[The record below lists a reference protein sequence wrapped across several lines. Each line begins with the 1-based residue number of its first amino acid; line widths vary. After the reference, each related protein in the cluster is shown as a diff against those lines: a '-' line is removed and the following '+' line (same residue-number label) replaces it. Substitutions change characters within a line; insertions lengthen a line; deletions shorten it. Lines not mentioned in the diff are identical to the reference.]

1 MNLFLFCSFLFLIM
15 HILGKKILFPPL
27 ETADVNGLLAIGGDL
42 SPERLMCAYRSGI
55 FPWYNEGEPI
65 IWYCPPE
72 RMVLFPDDLK
82 VSKSMEKVL
91 KNPSFRISFN
101 EHFKEVIH
109 HCKSIDR
116 PGQKGTWITREMQK
130 AYIELH
136 ELGFAKSV
144 EVWQDDRLVGGLYGI
159 DLGHIFTGESMFS
172 LVSNASKV
180 AFIYLNT
187 FLKERNYLLLDCQVY
202 NEHLASL
209 GAVEIPRE
217 TYIRYLN
224 LQK

>member
-1 MNLFLFCSFLFLIM
+1 M
-15 HILGKKILFPPL
+15 HILGKNILFPPL
-27 ETADVNGLLAIGGDL
+27 ETADENGLLAIGGDL

-65 IWYCPPE
+65 IWYSPPD

-91 KNPSFRISFN
+91 KSTNFRISFN
-101 EHFKEVIH
+101 EHFKEVIY

-116 PGQKGTWITREMQK
+116 PGQKGTWITQEMQK

-136 ELGFAKSV
+136 ELGYAKSV
-144 EVWQDDRLVGGLYGI
+144 EVWLEDRLVGGLYGI

-172 LVSNASKV
+172 LVSNASKA
-180 AFIYLNT
+180 AFIYLT
-187 FLKERNYLLLDCQVY
+187 DFLNERNYLLLDCQVY
-202 NEHLASL
+202 NEHLSSM
-209 GAVEIPRE
+209 GAVEIPRDVFMH
-217 TYIRYLN
+217 YLDQ
-224 LQK
+224 QK

>member
-1 MNLFLFCSFLFLIM
+1 M

-72 RMVLFPDDLK
+72 RMVLFPYDLK

-101 EHFKEVIH
+101 EHFTEVIH

-180 AFIYLNT
+180 AFIYLNN

-217 TYIRYLN
+217 TYIRFLN